1 MKKAS
6 QQWKSII
13 ALFLCTFFWG
23 GFRSTYGVFFKE
35 MLATLDWPAIQ
46 LASLQSLNLLIYGLG
61 SPLIGW
67 LIARYREVDYLIILL
82 GWALTT
88 VGLAAGAFAHSYL
101 ALLWLYGVLLGLGTT
116 MASPVSFNI
125 ALNRRITYRS
135 GLAIGLVS
143 AGVGIGTFLLT
154 PQIQRAILYYGWR
167 QTMIF
172 LSFPP
177 LALGLQTLLLLERH
191 PKERLAFPKTASTGG
206 MASLDWY
213 KNVALIIFTP
223 LQFFVIQF
231 FITHG
236 IKMMDIAGIIASRA
250 ASIFALS
257 GILNAIG
264 RVIFGYLLDRVSL
277 SLIGCINY
285 SAILFTGVS
294 ALLLSV
300 YNSAIFAYIT
310 FATMGLAWAISIP
323 QTVVI
328 FNKAVGSQRFA
339 LYYGLTEAMIGFVGS
354 LGAMVGGISLD
365 FFNGYEFGIFI
376 CIICIGLSI
385 LSYVSVLRT
394 LKRQESWAK

>member
-1 MKKAS
+1 
-6 QQWKSII
+6 
-13 ALFLCTFFWG
+13 
-23 GFRSTYGVFFKE
+23 
-35 MLATLDWPAIQ
+35 
-46 LASLQSLNLLIYGLG
+46 
-61 SPLIGW
+61 
-67 LIARYREVDYLIILL
+67 
-82 GWALTT
+82 
-88 VGLAAGAFAHSYL
+88 VGLATSAFAHSYFT
-101 ALLWLYGVLLGLGTT
+101 LLWLYGVLLGLGTT
-116 MASPVSFNI
+116 LASPVSFNI
-125 ALNRRITYRS
+125 ALNRRITYRG

-172 LSFPP
+172 LSFPS
-177 LALGLQTLLLLERH
+177 LALGLLTLLLLERH
-191 PKERLAFPKTASTGG
+191 PKERLAFPKTASTGR

-236 IKMMDIAGIIASRA
+236 IKMMDIAGIIASHA
-250 ASIFALS
+250 VSIFALS

-277 SLIGCINY
+277 SLIGFINY
-285 SAILFTGVS
+285 SAILLTGIS

-300 YNSAIFAYIT
+300 YYSAIFAYIT
-310 FATMGLAWAISIP
+310 FVTMGLAWAISIP
-323 QTVVI
+323 QTVVL